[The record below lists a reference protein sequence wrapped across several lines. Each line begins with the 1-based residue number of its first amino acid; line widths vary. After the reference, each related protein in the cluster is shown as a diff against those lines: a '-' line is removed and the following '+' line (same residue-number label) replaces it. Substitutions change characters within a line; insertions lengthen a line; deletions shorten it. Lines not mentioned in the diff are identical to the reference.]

1 VEGLHEPSTSFEWTQ
16 ALVQNHIKDNEH
28 FFLILLKENDKI
40 QGILPLVASHEK
52 AFHIPINTISPISE
66 RYNTHIDFLLADT
79 NERFIQPMMEAL
91 FSLPYRWDLFRMTRL
106 LETHPITNTL
116 ETVLIN
122 RHTRFRTRFE
132 APSFFLN
139 LPASFEEYMAARTNK
154 FRNHLRRAEKKLAR
168 LGSIAM
174 IKTGEDLNLD
184 SSFSALI
191 KIEEKSWKHKHGTA
205 ISAIGHQLSFYR
217 TMCQNMQEAGRLHLT
232 FLTLNN
238 IPVAYNLG
246 LTGGTTYYY
255 LKTSFE
261 ESLRPQSPS
270 TILRA
275 RLINSLIEEGVS
287 TFDFPGE
294 PYEWEMQWTADL
306 RWHKSFLI
314 YNKTRK
320 AGFLAF
326 LAKLH
331 NLNQPRNNEKQLV
344 YHDPLALKSP

>member
-1 VEGLHEPSTSFEWTQ
+1 MEGVHEPSVSFEWTQ
-16 ALVQNHIKDNEH
+16 ALVQNHIKGGDL
-28 FFLILLKENDKI
+28 FFLILLKDNNNI
-40 QGILPLVASHEK
+40 QGIIPLVASREK
-52 AFHIPINTISPISE
+52 VFHIPLTTISPISE
-66 RYNTHIDFLLADT
+66 RYNTHIDFLLADAD
-79 NERFIQPMMEAL
+79 ERFAQPLIEAL
-91 FSLPYRWDLFRMTRL
+91 FSLPYTWDLFRMTRL
-106 LETHPITNTL
+106 LEKNPVINAL
-116 ETVLIN
+116 EKVLID
-122 RHTRFRTRFE
+122 RHARFRTRFE

-139 LPASFEEYMAARTNK
+139 LPASFEQYIASRSNK
-154 FRNHLRRAEKKLAR
+154 FRNHLRRAEKKLSK

-174 IKTGEDLNLD
+174 IKTGKDLDLD

-205 ISAIGHQLSFYR
+205 ISTIRHQLSFYQK
-217 TMCQNMQEAGRLHLT
+217 MCQNMWEAGRLHLT

-246 LTGGTTYYY
+246 LTGNKTYYY
-255 LKTSFE
+255 LKTSFV

-275 RLINSLIEEGVS
+275 WLIKSLIEEGIS

-294 PYEWEMQWTADL
+294 PYEWETQWTQDL

-320 AGFLAF
+320 AGFLA
-326 LAKLH
+326 LISRLR
-331 NLNQPRNNEKQLV
+331 NLNQRHKDEKKLV
-344 YHDPLALKSP
+344 YHDPFALKSP